1 MRGGNCA
8 AGKLRGRVCARACI
22 HLSPWASKQSGIAAC
37 ADGHPPSGIGR
48 GLAAIAVQ
56 PFVPARSTVVPS
68 ITVAPAESGD
78 GHAEEY
84 AAIFHRSEV
93 CEKYS
98 GIMTGGAAI
107 SGW

>member
-1 MRGGNCA
+1 MARQNFARPNLRA
-8 AGKLRGRVCARACI
+8 AEFARRASI
-22 HLSPWASKQSGIAAC
+22 HLSPSASKQSGIAAC

-78 GHAEEY
+78 GHADEY

-93 CEKYS
+93 CEKYLC
-98 GIMTGGAAI
+98 GEEER
-107 SGW
+107 

>member
-1 MRGGNCA
+1 MVARQNCAAESRA
-8 AGKLRGRVCARACI
+8 AGKLRGRICARASI
-22 HLSPWASKQSGIAAC
+22 HLSPSASKQSGIAAC

-48 GLAAIAVQ
+48 GFAAIAVQ

-78 GHAEEY
+78 GHADEY

-93 CEKYS
+93 CEKYL
-98 GIMTGGAAI
+98 
-107 SGW
+107 W

>member
-1 MRGGNCA
+1 MARQKCAEQNCA
-8 AGKLRGRVCARACI
+8 AKIARPKNCALACI
-22 HLSPWASKQSGIAAC
+22 HFNPSASKQSGIAAC

-68 ITVAPAESGD
+68 ITVAPAERGD
-78 GHAEEY
+78 GHADEY

-93 CEKYS
+93 CEEYP
-98 GIMTGGAAI
+98 
-107 SGW
+107 W

>member
-1 MRGGNCA
+1 M
-8 AGKLRGRVCARACI
+8 
-22 HLSPWASKQSGIAAC
+22 SPSASKQSGIAAC

-68 ITVAPAESGD
+68 ITVAPAESGE
-78 GHAEEY
+78 GHADEY

-98 GIMTGGAAI
+98 GIITGGAAI

>member
-1 MRGGNCA
+1 MRVRIARLNCA
-8 AGKLRGRVCARACI
+8 RPKNCALASI
-22 HLSPWASKQSGIAAC
+22 HFNPSASKQSGIAAC

-48 GLAAIAVQ
+48 GFAAIAVQ

-78 GHAEEY
+78 GHADEY

-98 GIMTGGAAI
+98 GIITGGAAI

>member
-1 MRGGNCA
+1 M
-8 AGKLRGRVCARACI
+8 
-22 HLSPWASKQSGIAAC
+22 
-37 ADGHPPSGIGR
+37 
-48 GLAAIAVQ
+48 
-56 PFVPARSTVVPS
+56 PS

-78 GHAEEY
+78 GHADEY

-98 GIMTGGAAI
+98 GIITGGAAI